1 MHTEAKL
8 EEGAGIA
15 TSNPWHSQPC
25 LGPSWRGL
33 EENIVLGIARVM
45 RSSWLERKRSKKEEI
60 QVPGASLG
68 RTGQG
73 TAQGQPSREGSGC
86 RELERERER
95 ERESLSRAGIGEYD
109 G

>member
-8 EEGAGIA
+8 EEGARRA

-86 RELERERER
+86 RELEREREN
-95 ERESLSRAGIGEYD
+95 LSRAGIGEYD